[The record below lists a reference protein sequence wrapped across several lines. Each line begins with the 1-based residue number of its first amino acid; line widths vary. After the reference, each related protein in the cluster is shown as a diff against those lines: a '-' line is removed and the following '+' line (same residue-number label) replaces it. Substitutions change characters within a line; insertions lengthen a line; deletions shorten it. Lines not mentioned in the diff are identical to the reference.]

1 MKAAKTLMFACAVG
15 VSLGLAGV
23 PSAKAI
29 TWDFGPLAPGF
40 LGTEHAYTV
49 PTGLGDT
56 ATITAAGFNNFA
68 ALGAG
73 VAPNV
78 NLFGKIGLVGD
89 EIGLGLTNDAEF
101 EISGLSLIRLALDTR
116 LHDVSFIMESTTFPE
131 VWQVFGSNQPT
142 SLFVPLLSGT
152 DEGVSH
158 PLPLF
163 QFYVFQAT
171 TGNVLIGSISAVPG
185 PIVGAGLPG
194 LLAACA
200 GLLALARRRRKQAA

>member
-49 PTGLGDT
+49 PDGAGGT

-68 ALGAG
+68 ALGA
-73 VAPNV
+73 VPPNV

-89 EIGLGLTNDAEF
+89 EIGLGLANDIQQ

-131 VWQVFGSNQPT
+131 VWQVFGSNLPT

-171 TGNVLIGSISAVPG
+171 TGNVLIGSMSAVPG